1 MRTKNSEPFAPKPQS
16 DPYVRLACMVIG
28 SAVKNYLGVG
38 TVIKDIAHARRDAD
52 LFLFGTGPMHAH
64 TTRAEEDM
72 LLEDFDGKMVQ
83 VEGKRV
89 VEDNDGKRFVIDGEE
104 YLEEPFFATHEARR
118 AHWFHQAGMAV
129 PTKAVLL
136 KDIHRWKAGVDA
148 EKRAK
153 A

>member
-72 LLEDFDGKMVQ
+72 LLEDFAGKMV
-83 VEGKRV
+83 VME
-89 VEDNDGKRFVIDGEE
+89 GEE

-136 KDIHRWKAGVDA
+136 RDIHRWKAGVDA